1 MSLTDKIKNLIAD
14 GKTQQAVD
22 MLQVFLKE
30 RSGNDPQLLNQSL
43 LLEGQ
48 FKELQKKMQLG
59 LEDATADLNRINFSL
74 LNLCDEAENLVKTT
88 ENDAEKAVDTEGSK
102 NAVANKTLIIFGVV
116 IALVIA
122 LFATI
127 FYFDKT
133 DSKAAI
139 RQATEVVPLPKPMVV
154 IPKNW
159 NALTSVLQV
168 VDRYYGDYKVTISSI
183 KSESI
188 DAEHDRLTLNLTL
201 NCMKSYSGKCLG
213 IYLKFRL
220 TTAPNQELAPEVDR
234 SFDNQSDKTTREETV
249 SFVVPKSVTSGMLDV
264 FYTDKPKSKVT
275 TKIASN

>member
-1 MSLTDKIKNLIAD
+1 MNLTDKIKNLIAD

-48 FKELQKKMQLG
+48 FKELQKKVQLG

-74 LNLCDEAENLVKTT
+74 LNLCDEAETLVKTT
-88 ENDAEKAVDTEGSK
+88 ETAAKKAADTEGPQ
-102 NAVANKTLIIFGVV
+102 NASMNPLVIFGV
-116 IALVIA
+116 IAAIAILTILGLVF
-122 LFATI
+122 LNRG
-127 FYFDKT
+127 
-133 DSKAAI
+133 DSKASI
-139 RQATEVVPLPKPMVV
+139 RQATEVAPLPKPVVV
-154 IPKNW
+154 IPKIW

-188 DAEHDRLTLNLTL
+188 DAERDRLTLNLTL
-201 NCMKSYSGKCLG
+201 NCLKSYSGKCLG
-213 IYLKFRL
+213 NYLKFRL
-220 TTAPNQELAPEVDR
+220 TTAPNQELESETDSPFAT
-234 SFDNQSDKTTREETV
+234 QSDKTTKEETV
-249 SFVVPKSVTSGMLDV
+249 SFIVPKSVNSGMLDV

-275 TKIASN
+275 TKIARN

>member
-1 MSLTDKIKNLIAD
+1 MNLTDKIKNLIAD

-48 FKELQKKMQLG
+48 FKELQKKVQLG

-74 LNLCDEAENLVKTT
+74 LNLCDEAETLVKTT
-88 ENDAEKAVDTEGSK
+88 ENDAEKASDTEGAQ
-102 NAVANKTLIIFGVV
+102 NASMNPLVIFGV
-116 IALVIA
+116 IAAIA
-122 LFATI
+122 ILTIIGLLFLN
-127 FYFDKT
+127 KG
-133 DSKAAI
+133 DSKASI
-139 RQATEVVPLPKPMVV
+139 RQATEVTPLPKPVVV
-154 IPKNW
+154 IPKTW

-188 DAEHDRLTLNLTL
+188 DAERDRLTLNLSL
-201 NCMKSYSGKCLG
+201 NCLKSYSGKCLG
-213 IYLKFRL
+213 NYVKFRL
-220 TTAPNQELAPEVDR
+220 TTAPNQELEPETD
-234 SFDNQSDKTTREETV
+234 SPFATQSDKTTKEETV
-249 SFVVPKSVTSGMLDV
+249 SFIVPKSVNSGMLDV

>member
-48 FKELQKKMQLG
+48 FKELQKKVQLG

-74 LNLCDEAENLVKTT
+74 LNLCDEAEMLVKTT
-88 ENDAEKAVDTEGSK
+88 KEEAEKSADTEGAK
-102 NAVANKTLIIFGVV
+102 NASMNPLVIFGV
-116 IALVIA
+116 IAAIAILTILGLVF
-122 LFATI
+122 LN
-127 FYFDKT
+127 KG
-133 DSKAAI
+133 DSKASI
-139 RQATEVVPLPKPMVV
+139 RQATEVAPLPKAAVV

-159 NALTSVLQV
+159 NALTSDLQV

-188 DAEHDRLTLNLTL
+188 DAERDRLTLNVNL
-201 NCMKSYSGKCLG
+201 NCVKSYSGKCMG

-220 TTAPNQELAPEVDR
+220 TTAPNQELEPEVDR
-234 SFDNQSDKTTREETV
+234 SFDNQSDKTTKAETV

-275 TKIASN
+275 TKIARN

>member
-1 MSLTDKIKNLIAD
+1 MSLTDKIKNLVAD

-48 FKELQKKMQLG
+48 FKELQKKVQLG

-74 LNLCDEAENLVKTT
+74 LNLCDEAETLVKTT
-88 ENDAEKAVDTEGSK
+88 ENDAEKAADTEGSK
-102 NAVANKTLIIFGVV
+102 NASMNPLVIFGV
-116 IALVIA
+116 IAAIAILTILGLVF
-122 LFATI
+122 LN
-127 FYFDKT
+127 KG

-139 RQATEVVPLPKPMVV
+139 RQATEVAPLPKPVV
-154 IPKNW
+154 VMPKNW

-188 DAEHDRLTLNLTL
+188 DAERDRLTLNLNL
-201 NCMKSYSGKCLG
+201 NCVKSYSGKCLG
-213 IYLKFRL
+213 NYLKFRL
-220 TTAPNQELAPEVDR
+220 TTAPNQELEPEVDR

-249 SFVVPKSVTSGMLDV
+249 SFIVPKSVTSGMLDV

>member
-48 FKELQKKMQLG
+48 FKELQKKVQLG

-74 LNLCDEAENLVKTT
+74 LNLCDEAETLVKTT
-88 ENDAEKAVDTEGSK
+88 ENDAEKAADTEGSK
-102 NAVANKTLIIFGVV
+102 NASMNPLVIFGV
-116 IALVIA
+116 IAAIAILTILGLVF
-122 LFATI
+122 LN
-127 FYFDKT
+127 KG
-133 DSKAAI
+133 DSKASI
-139 RQATEVVPLPKPMVV
+139 RQATEVAPLPKPVV
-154 IPKNW
+154 VMPKNW

-168 VDRYYGDYKVTISSI
+168 VDRYYGDYKVIISSI

-188 DAEHDRLTLNLTL
+188 DAERDRLTLNLNL
-201 NCMKSYSGKCLG
+201 NCVKSYSGKCLG
-213 IYLKFRL
+213 NYLKFRL
-220 TTAPNQELAPEVDR
+220 TTAPNQELEPEVDR

-249 SFVVPKSVTSGMLDV
+249 SFIVPKSVTSGMLDV
-264 FYTDKPKSKVT
+264 FYTDKSKSKVT

>member
-48 FKELQKKMQLG
+48 FKELQKKVQLG

-74 LNLCDEAENLVKTT
+74 LNLCDEAETLVKTT
-88 ENDAEKAVDTEGSK
+88 ENDAEKAADTEGSK
-102 NAVANKTLIIFGVV
+102 NASMNPLVIFGV
-116 IALVIA
+116 IAAIAILTILGLVF
-122 LFATI
+122 LN
-127 FYFDKT
+127 KG
-133 DSKAAI
+133 DSKASI
-139 RQATEVVPLPKPMVV
+139 RQATEVAPLPKPV
-154 IPKNW
+154 IVMPKNW

-168 VDRYYGDYKVTISSI
+168 VDRYYGDYKITISSI

-188 DAEHDRLTLNLTL
+188 DAERDRLTLNMNL
-201 NCMKSYSGKCLG
+201 NCVKSYSGKCLG
-213 IYLKFRL
+213 NYLKFRL
-220 TTAPNQELAPEVDR
+220 TTAPNQELEPEADSV
-234 SFDNQSDKTTREETV
+234 FETQSDKTTREETV
-249 SFVVPKSVTSGMLDV
+249 SFIVPKSVTSGMLDI

-275 TKIASN
+275 TKIARN

>member
-48 FKELQKKMQLG
+48 FKELQKKVQLG

-74 LNLCDEAENLVKTT
+74 LNLCDEAETLVKTT
-88 ENDAEKAVDTEGSK
+88 DKNAEKATDTEGGQ
-102 NAVANKTLIIFGVV
+102 NVTANKTLMILGIV
-116 IALVIA
+116 IALVA
-122 LFATI
+122 VLLAVI
-127 FYFDKT
+127 FYFDKAA
-133 DSKAAI
+133 SKASI
-139 RQATEVVPLPKPMVV
+139 RQATEVAPLPKAVVV

-159 NALTSVLQV
+159 NVLTSVLQV

-188 DAEHDRLTLNLTL
+188 DADRDRLTLNLNL
-201 NCMKSYSGKCLG
+201 NCLKSYSGKCLG

-220 TTAPNQELAPEVDR
+220 TTGSNQELEPEVDR

-249 SFVVPKSVTSGMLDV
+249 SFIVPKSVTSGMLDV

-275 TKIASN
+275 AKIASN